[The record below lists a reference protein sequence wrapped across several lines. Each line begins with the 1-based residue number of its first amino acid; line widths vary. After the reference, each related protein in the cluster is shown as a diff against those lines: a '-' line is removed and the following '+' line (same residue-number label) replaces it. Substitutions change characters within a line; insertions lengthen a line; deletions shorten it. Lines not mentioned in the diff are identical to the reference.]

1 MLNTG
6 IDTSRSTQRVPLQ
19 PLGGG
24 EVGEPAADGYDF
36 QFVEVGEPSQGRY
49 AESRSAIRMHAM
61 RGNYNKR
68 K

>member
-6 IDTSRSTQRVPLQ
+6 IDTSRSTQWVPLQ

-36 QFVEVGEPSQGRY
+36 LFVEVGETSQGRY
-49 AESRSAIRMHAM
+49 AESRSAM
-61 RGNYNKR
+61 RVHVMWDNYNK
-68 K
+68 